1 MKILFY
7 RGKNL
12 NLKTKVDEAEI
23 YFNKDIL
30 VKTQNYIYY
39 IDNITKVESE
49 IIKPLGTMIKIH
61 CNNEIVYITVPRI
74 FINIGSGFVIIN
86 TFKTQ
91 ELKKAFKQRCLK
103 Q

>member
-39 IDNITKVESE
+39 IDNITKVTSE
-49 IIKPLGTMIKIH
+49 IIKPLGTVIKVD
-61 CNNEIVYITVPRI
+61 CNNDTVYMTVPRI
-74 FINIGSGFVIIN
+74 YFNIGSGFAIIN

-91 ELKKAFKQRCLK
+91 ELKKALKQRCCM
-103 Q
+103 

>member
-30 VKTQNYIYY
+30 VKTKNYIYY
-39 IDNITKVESE
+39 IDNITKVTSE
-49 IIKPLGTMIKIH
+49 IIKPLGTVIKVN
-61 CNNEIVYITVPRI
+61 CNNDTVYMTVPRI
-74 FINIGSGFVIIN
+74 YINIGSGFAVIN

-91 ELKKAFKQRCLK
+91 ELKEALIQRCKTL
-103 Q
+103 